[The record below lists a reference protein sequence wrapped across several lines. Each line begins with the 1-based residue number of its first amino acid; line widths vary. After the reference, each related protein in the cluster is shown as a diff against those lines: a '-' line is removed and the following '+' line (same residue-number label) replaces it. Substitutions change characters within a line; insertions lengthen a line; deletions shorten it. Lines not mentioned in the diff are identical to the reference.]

1 MIDRKMRKNEK
12 EGVMQR
18 ENERIIYH
26 LMHFDEK
33 DKEWSERPYLLLEDM
48 AIVFD
53 IFDLDDRSIQ
63 RIDHKKAKK
72 NTKQLLPAKFE
83 PVYKDFRGHTEDRP
97 VFVVSNKIQRYGAAV
112 ICYEDFLDDISRK
125 YNKSLYLL
133 PTSIHEMLLLFD
145 DGEDQEEDLLHILEK
160 SDQQLS
166 KEEFLSEN
174 IYYYD
179 KYMGELISLF

>member
-1 MIDRKMRKNEK
+1 
-12 EGVMQR
+12 MQR

-53 IFDLDDRSIQ
+53 ILIWMIDPYKESIIKRQTKNNGRISFYGRMQ
-63 RIDHKKAKK
+63 RRIQ
-72 NTKQLLPAKFE
+72 NSFLPAKFE
-83 PVYKDFRGHTEDRP
+83 PVDKHFRGHTEDRP
-97 VFVVSNKIQRYGAAV
+97 VFMVSNKIQRYGAGV
-112 ICYEDFLDDISRK
+112 ICYEDFLGDISRK

-145 DGEDQEEDLLHILEK
+145 DGEDQGRGSIAHIREV
-160 SDQQLS
+160 
-166 KEEFLSEN
+166 
-174 IYYYD
+174 
-179 KYMGELISLF
+179 

>member
-1 MIDRKMRKNEK
+1 MIDAYKESIPIKRQTKNN
-12 EGVMQR
+12 GRISFYGRVQR
-18 ENERIIYH
+18 RIQNSFCLLNLSLYI
-26 LMHFDEK
+26 K
-33 DKEWSERPYLLLEDM
+33 ISEDIPKTDRYLWC
-48 AIVFD
+48 
-53 IFDLDDRSIQ
+53 Q
-63 RIDHKKAKK
+63 
-72 NTKQLLPAKFE
+72 T
-83 PVYKDFRGHTEDRP
+83 
-97 VFVVSNKIQRYGAAV
+97 KIQRYGAAV

-166 KEEFLSEN
+166 KEEFLSDN

>member
-1 MIDRKMRKNEK
+1 MGECK
-12 EGVMQR
+12 E
-18 ENERIIYH
+18 EY
-26 LMHFDEK
+26 
-33 DKEWSERPYLLLEDM
+33 
-48 AIVFD
+48 
-53 IFDLDDRSIQ
+53 
-63 RIDHKKAKK
+63 
-72 NTKQLLPAKFE
+72 KQLLPAKFE

-97 VFVVSNKIQRYGAAV
+97 VFMVSNKIQRYGAAV

-145 DGEDQEEDLLHILEK
+145 DGEDQEEDLHILEK

>member
-1 MIDRKMRKNEK
+1 MRKNEK

-26 LMHFDEK
+26 LMHFNKK

-53 IFDLDDRSIQ
+53 ILDLDDQSIQ
-63 RIDHKKAKK
+63 RIDHKKANKEQWSDQFLWESAKK

-97 VFVVSNKIQRYGAAV
+97 VFVISNEIQRYGAAV
-112 ICYEDFLDDISRK
+112 ICYEDFLDDQGNKHDGGRGCSVLKDFLGDAQI
-125 YNKSLYLL
+125 KSLQ
-133 PTSIHEMLLLFD
+133 S
-145 DGEDQEEDLLHILEK
+145 DGVIMCICILMT
-160 SDQQLS
+160 
-166 KEEFLSEN
+166 N
-174 IYYYD
+174 
-179 KYMGELISLF
+179 

>member
-53 IFDLDDRSIQ
+53 ILDLDDRSIQ
-63 RIDHKKAKK
+63 RIDHKKANKEQWSDQFLWESAKK
-72 NTKQLLPAKFE
+72 NTKQFQPAKFE
-83 PVYKDFRGHTEDRP
+83 PVYKDFRGHTEDRQ
-97 VFVVSNKIQRYGAAV
+97 VFMV
-112 ICYEDFLDDISRK
+112 SRK

-166 KEEFLSEN
+166 KEEFLSDN

>member
-1 MIDRKMRKNEK
+1 M
-12 EGVMQR
+12 
-18 ENERIIYH
+18 
-26 LMHFDEK
+26 
-33 DKEWSERPYLLLEDM
+33 
-48 AIVFD
+48 
-53 IFDLDDRSIQ
+53 
-63 RIDHKKAKK
+63 
-72 NTKQLLPAKFE
+72 
-83 PVYKDFRGHTEDRP
+83 
-97 VFVVSNKIQRYGAAV
+97 VSNKIQRYGAAV
-112 ICYEDFLDDISRK
+112 ICYEYFLDDISRK